1 MLRSLFIVASAVGL
15 TAGSAFAQG
24 ASREAR
30 PSLAVEADALAYG
43 LPGYS
48 GILSVSLPN
57 GFQVAFGAGRYEVP
71 GFLLQGDANYDTVKW
86 KATSTS
92 IQVLRMTYRVRGPMK
107 SGPAVGAVVLNQ
119 HWRLRA
125 ERLSGETKFR
135 PLSVGLT
142 AGYYAHVGKHFYV
155 YPTAAF
161 TYNKVVSGQA
171 TLQGV
176 SYKVARFGPN
186 ASLHVGWEWGL

>member
-1 MLRSLFIVASAVGL
+1 
-15 TAGSAFAQG
+15 
-24 ASREAR
+24 
-30 PSLAVEADALAYG
+30 
-43 LPGYS
+43 
-48 GILSVSLPN
+48 
-57 GFQVAFGAGRYEVP
+57 
-71 GFLLQGDANYDTVKW
+71 
-86 KATSTS
+86 
-92 IQVLRMTYRVRGPMK
+92 
-107 SGPAVGAVVLNQ
+107 
-119 HWRLRA
+119 
-125 ERLSGETKFR
+125 
-135 PLSVGLT
+135 VGLT

>member
-1 MLRSLFIVASAVGL
+1 MLRSLFIVACAVGL

-24 ASREAR
+24 ASQEAR
-30 PSLAVEADALAYG
+30 PSIAVEADALAYG

-176 SYKVARFGPN
+176 SYTVARFGPN